1 MEDKKYSVV
10 GSVTIGT
17 DEYRD
22 LVRNSIE
29 QENSADDYRRKW
41 WSEQEK
47 VKNLQQAMDKIT
59 PKYEAFNKFL
69 KSDDAIATKYKLY
82 QIEQQQEDNDNE

>member
-10 GSVTIGT
+10 GSVTIGA

-22 LVRNSIE
+22 LVENGIKQE
-29 QENSADDYRRKW
+29 QEADNYRSKFW
-41 WSEQEK
+41 NELSK
-47 VKNLQQAMDKIT
+47 SGDLQKELDALK
-59 PKYEAFNKFL
+59 PKYEALNKFV

-82 QIEQQQEDNDNE
+82 QIEQKGDEDE

>member
-1 MEDKKYSVV
+1 MEDKKYTVV

-22 LVRNSIE
+22 LVENGIRKE
-29 QENSADDYRRKW
+29 QEAEDYRSKFW
-41 WSEQEK
+41 KEQSKSGE
-47 VKNLQQAMDKIT
+47 LQKELAALK
-59 PKYEAFNKFL
+59 PKYEALNKFV

-82 QIEQQQEDNDNE
+82 QIEQKGDDNE

>member
-10 GSVTIGT
+10 GSVTIGA

-22 LVRNSIE
+22 LVENGIKQE
-29 QENSADDYRRKW
+29 QEADNYRSKFW
-41 WSEQEK
+41 NELSK
-47 VKNLQQAMDKIT
+47 FGDLQKELDALK
-59 PKYEAFNKFL
+59 PKYEALNKFV

-82 QIEQQQEDNDNE
+82 QIEQKGDDNE

>member
-1 MEDKKYSVV
+1 MEEKKYTNI

-22 LVRNSIE
+22 LIKESITSKAE
-29 QENSADDYRRKW
+29 ADDYRSKYW
-41 WSEQEK
+41 GEQTK
-47 VKNLQQAMDKIT
+47 SDNLKKELDALK
-59 PKYEAFNKFL
+59 PKYEALNKFL

-82 QIEQQQEDNDNE
+82 QIEQKEADDNE